1 VRVER
6 AASAER
12 HWLAFAAMTD
22 QTLRPIRDV
31 AADLGLLD
39 DHCTP
44 MGRFRCKVALDA
56 IDEAPP
62 GGRARYVL
70 VSAVTPTQAGEG
82 KTVTSIGLTMGLAAR
97 GRRAVASLRQS
108 SLGPTFGGKGGG
120 AGGGRSRIEPFDACL
135 LDLGD
140 DLFAVESA
148 NNLLA
153 AVVDDHVHRQAS
165 PALDPRRVTWRR
177 AVDVDDRALRF
188 VVTGLGG
195 ATHGVPRESG
205 FDITA
210 ASEVMAVL
218 GLARD
223 RSDLRARLDALVVGF
238 DPDGAPVTAGAL
250 GATGAMAVLLRNA
263 IEPNLMQTS
272 NGAPVLV
279 HTGPFANIA
288 HGNSSVVA
296 DRLALGRAEY
306 VVTEA
311 GFATE
316 LGAEKFF
323 HLKCAQTGEWPD
335 AAVLVTTVR
344 ALKSHA
350 PNTSPEVED
359 VDAVHVGGANLRRHL
374 ANLRAFGVPVVVAIN
389 RFPSDTP
396 AELAAVR
403 ELALADGAHDV
414 VEHEAFARGAAGAV
428 DLAEA
433 VERACAT
440 GATPRRLYSLDD
452 PVEEKVRRL
461 ATTLY
466 GAAEVRWEAAA
477 QRAMRRF
484 EKAGYGDLPIC
495 VAKTHSSLSHDPTLS
510 GAPNGFTFP
519 VRDVRLAAGAGFL
532 TVYAGDILT
541 MPGLP
546 ANGRYREID
555 LQPDGT
561 VTGLR

>member
-1 VRVER
+1 MHDQR
-6 AASAER
+6 A
-12 HWLAFAAMTD
+12 
-22 QTLRPIRDV
+22 LRPMREV
-31 AADLGLLD
+31 AATLGLTD
-39 DHCTP
+39 EHCTP
-44 MGRFRCKVALDA
+44 FGRHRLKVSLDA
-56 IDEAPP
+56 IEDAPT
-62 GGRARYVL
+62 GERAKYVL

-82 KTVTSIGLTMGLAAR
+82 KTVTTIALTMGLAAR
-97 GRRAVASLRQS
+97 GWRAVASLRQS
-108 SLGPTFGGKGGG
+108 SIGPTFGGKGGG
-120 AGGGRSRIEPFDACL
+120 AGGGASRIEPFDDCL

-153 AVVDDHVHRQAS
+153 AVVDDHVQRRS
-165 PALDPRRVTWRR
+165 TPLIDPRAITWRR

-188 VVTGLGG
+188 VVTGLRGT
-195 ATHGVPRESG
+195 THGVPRETG

-223 RSDLRARLDALVVGF
+223 RRDLRARLDSLVVGF
-238 DPDGAPVTAGAL
+238 DPDGGAVTAGVL

-263 IEPNLMQTS
+263 LLPNLMQTS

-296 DRLALGRAEY
+296 DRLAMPRAEY

-323 HLKCAQTGEWPD
+323 HLKCAQTHFWPD
-335 AAVLVTTVR
+335 AAVLVATVR

-350 PNTSPEVED
+350 NAALGVES
-359 VDAVHVGGANLRRHL
+359 VDAVHVGGANLRRHV

-389 RFPSDTP
+389 RFPDDTT

-403 ELALADGAHDV
+403 SIATDAGAFDV
-414 VEHEAFARGAAGAV
+414 VEHTAFANGAAGAT
-428 DLAEA
+428 DMAAA
-433 VERACAT
+433 VEQACAL
-440 GATPRRLYSLDD
+440 GVTPRRLYALDD
-452 PVEEKVRRL
+452 PAEAKVRAL

-466 GAAEVRWEAAA
+466 GAAEVQWEPAAL
-477 QRAMRRF
+477 RALRRF
-484 EKAGYGDLPIC
+484 EEAGYGKLPVC
-495 VAKTHSSLSHDPTLS
+495 VAKTHSSLSHDPKVG
-510 GAPNGFTFP
+510 GAPEGFTFP

-541 MPGLP
+541 MPGIP
-546 ANGRYREID
+546 AQGRYREID

>member
-1 VRVER
+1 
-6 AASAER
+6 
-12 HWLAFAAMTD
+12 MTD
-22 QTLRPIRDV
+22 TALRPIRDV
-31 AADLGLLD
+31 AAELGLTD
-39 DHCTP
+39 AHCTP
-44 MGRFRCKVALDA
+44 VGRHRVKVSLDA
-56 IDEAPP
+56 IDDDAP
-62 GGRARYVL
+62 RAKYVL
-70 VSAVTPTQAGEG
+70 VSAITPTQAGEG
-82 KTVTSIGLTMGLAAR
+82 KTVTTIGLTMGLAAR
-97 GRRAVASLRQS
+97 GRRVVASLRQS

-120 AGGGRSRIEPFDACL
+120 AGGGRARIEPFDACL
-135 LDLGD
+135 VDLGD

-153 AVVDDHVHRQAS
+153 AVVDDHVHRRVT
-165 PALDPRRVTWRR
+165 PVLDPRRVTWRR
-177 AVDVDDRALRF
+177 CVDVDDRALRF
-188 VVTGLGG
+188 VLTGLGG
-195 ATHGVPRESG
+195 TTHGVPRETG

-223 RSDLRARLDALVVGF
+223 RADLRARLDALVVGF
-238 DPDGAPVTAGAL
+238 DPDDAPVTAGML

-323 HLKCAQTGEWPD
+323 HLKCSQTGAWPD
-335 AAVLVTTVR
+335 AAVLVATVR

-350 PNTSPEVED
+350 PNAVSDVED
-359 VDAVHVGGANLRRHL
+359 IDAVHIGGANLRRHI

-389 RFPSDTP
+389 RFPDDTP
-396 AELAAVR
+396 GELAALCEV
-403 ELALADGAHDV
+403 AADAGAFDV
-414 VEHEAFARGAAGAV
+414 VEHEAFARGAVGAV
-428 DLAEA
+428 ELAA
-433 VERACAT
+433 VVEQACTVGRA
-440 GATPRRLYSLDD
+440 PRRLYDLDD
-452 PVEEKVRRL
+452 PAETKVARL
-461 ATTLY
+461 AATLY
-466 GAAEVRWEAAA
+466 GAAEVRWEPAA
-477 QRAMRRF
+477 QRALRRF
-484 EKAGYGDLPIC
+484 EKAGFGNLPVC
-495 VAKTHSSLSHDPTLS
+495 VAKTHSSLSHDPKLA
-510 GAPNGFTFP
+510 GAPEGFTFP

-546 ANGRYREID
+546 ANGRYRDID
-555 LQPDGT
+555 LLPDGT

>member
-1 VRVER
+1 
-6 AASAER
+6 
-12 HWLAFAAMTD
+12 MTD
-22 QTLRPIRDV
+22 TALRPIRDV
-31 AADLGLLD
+31 AAELGLD
-39 DHCTP
+39 DAHCTP
-44 MGRFRCKVALDA
+44 VGRHRVKVSLDA
-56 IDEAPP
+56 IDDSAP
-62 GGRARYVL
+62 RAKYVL
-70 VSAVTPTQAGEG
+70 VSAITPTQAGEG

-97 GRRAVASLRQS
+97 GRRVVASLRVS

-120 AGGGRSRIEPFDACL
+120 AGGGRSRIEPFDSCL

-153 AVVDDHVHRQAS
+153 AVVDDHVNRRAT
-165 PALDPRRVTWRR
+165 PVLDPRRVTWRR
-177 AVDVDDRALRF
+177 CVDVDDRALRF
-188 VVTGLGG
+188 VLTGLGG
-195 ATHGVPRESG
+195 TTHGVPRETG

-223 RSDLRARLDALVVGF
+223 REDLRARLDALVVGF
-238 DPDGAPVTAGAL
+238 DGDDAPVTAGML

-323 HLKCAQTGEWPD
+323 HLKCAQTGAWAD
-335 AAVLVTTVR
+335 AAVLVATVR

-350 PNTSPEVED
+350 PNAVLDVED
-359 VDAVHVGGANLRRHL
+359 VDAVHIGGANLRRHL
-374 ANLRAFGVPVVVAIN
+374 ANLRSFGVPVVVAVN
-389 RFPSDTP
+389 RFPGDTP
-396 AELAAVR
+396 AELAALRAV
-403 ELALADGAHDV
+403 ALEAGAFDV
-414 VEHEAFARGAAGAV
+414 VEHEAFARGAEGAV
-428 DLAEA
+428 DLAAVVEQA
-433 VERACAT
+433 CVAGTAPQRLYALADPAEVKVER
-440 GATPRRLYSLDD
+440 
-452 PVEEKVRRL
+452 L
-461 ATTLY
+461 AATLY
-466 GAAEVRWEAAA
+466 GAAEVRWEPAA
-477 QRAMRRF
+477 QRALRRF
-484 EKAGYGDLPIC
+484 EKAGFGDLPVC
-495 VAKTHSSLSHDPTLS
+495 VAKTHSSLSHDPKLP
-510 GAPNGFTFP
+510 GAPEGFTFP

-546 ANGRYREID
+546 ANGRYRDID
-555 LQPDGT
+555 VLPDGT